1 MEYMYKLLGLDWIKN
16 SYGFEDSKRDWF
28 IHTHRYQTSTE
39 INHLFTQGK
48 PISCVQS
55 LNNESEFYIY
65 FFTGAAGGWEEI
77 GYITVKMIPGAH
89 SQHMGLHYCSFEM
102 VMEEDNSPTINNIRK
117 DQLDSIQGVGA
128 LMLPFQNA
136 DNDID
141 DYNNMFTLVY
151 MDWDVLLVQD
161 GKASKGALIVDYTQA
176 YIESLIEAMNQQD

>member
-1 MEYMYKLLGLDWIKN
+1 MYKLLGLDWIKN

-55 LNNESEFYIY
+55 LNDESEFYIY
-65 FFTGAAGGWEEI
+65 CYSGGTDEV
-77 GYITVKMIPGAH
+77 GYVTVKINPSAH
-89 SQHMGLHYCSFEM
+89 CQHMGLHYCSFEM
-102 VMEEDNSPTINNIRK
+102 VTNDDDSPSITIINK
-117 DQLDSIQGVGA
+117 DQLDSIEGVGA
-128 LMLPFQNA
+128 LMLPFQNEDA
-136 DNDID
+136 DNK
-141 DYNNMFTLVY
+141 FTLVY